1 MPKVFFFV
9 ALSAVGN
16 QSQPSN
22 YRIDESLLRNCSGG
36 NSNLET
42 WATPQNIAV
51 VPQSSKIP
59 AKSGGMDSN
68 AGIEDSNLNFTVE
81 TSGGSLNS
89 ATGTSGAN
97 LNFTAGTSGGYSN
110 FTAETSGANLNFV
123 AETHVDSGSAAA
135 EQSAKILMNENA
147 LLSLAERLEK
157 MKNCIQEMIEVSL
170 IF

>member
-1 MPKVFFFV
+1 M
-9 ALSAVGN
+9 
-16 QSQPSN
+16 
-22 YRIDESLLRNCSGG
+22 
-36 NSNLET
+36 ET

-97 LNFTAGTSGGYSN
+97 LNFTAGTSG
-110 FTAETSGANLNFV
+110 ANLNFV